1 MMKNIISIE
10 KVSNGFIVTNGNL
23 KRVYDSSPLEF
34 ELDQIHQMLYNSKD
48 GDSHTIVIE
57 VDPPVFTSQDNDS
70 IELCG
75 LLWDKDNISVGGTEK
90 DGHHYFT
97 WTEAMEA
104 AQKQGKRLPTA
115 DEWKALCD
123 LGSTWDEELRGRWFG
138 GNHNTDH
145 KGSIFLPALDY
156 NRRATVP
163 ANHILGPCGFYWA
176 FSRGDWHGYA
186 YNLNFD
192 CDIVNVNL
200 GFTNNL
206 FSVRCVRDIAK

>member
-1 MMKNIISIE
+1 
-10 KVSNGFIVTNGNL
+10 
-23 KRVYDSSPLEF
+23 
-34 ELDQIHQMLYNSKD
+34 
-48 GDSHTIVIE
+48 
-57 VDPPVFTSQDNDS
+57 
-70 IELCG
+70 
-75 LLWDKDNISVGGTEK
+75 
-90 DGHHYFT
+90 
-97 WTEAMEA
+97 MEA
-104 AQKQGKRLPTA
+104 AQKQDKRLPTA

-138 GNHNTDH
+138 GNHYTDH

-186 YNLNFD
+186 HNLNFG

>member
-1 MMKNIISIE
+1 MMKKIISIE

-104 AQKQGKRLPTA
+104 AEKQGKRLPTA

-123 LGSTWDEELRGRWFG
+123 LGSTWDDKLNGRWFG

-145 KGSIFLPALDY
+145 KGSIFLPSRGHYDEEGVLMVRY
-156 NRRATVP
+156 
-163 ANHILGPCGFYWA
+163 GFYWSSSSSA
-176 FSRGDWHGYA
+176 GYSSQARNLYFTLNVA
-186 YNLNFD
+186 YVGHFD
-192 CDIVNVNL
+192 VGYRFPL
-200 GFTNNL
+200 RL
-206 FSVRCVRDIAK
+206 VRDIVK

>member
-1 MMKNIISIE
+1 MMKKIISIE

-34 ELDQIHQMLYNSKD
+34 ELDQIHQMLYNSKE
-48 GDSHTIVIE
+48 GDSHTIVID

-70 IELCG
+70 IGLCG
-75 LLWDKDNISVGGTEK
+75 LLWGKDNISVGGTEK

-104 AQKQGKRLPTA
+104 AEKQGKRLPTA

-123 LGSTWDEELRGRWFG
+123 QGSTWDEKLEGRWFG
-138 GNHNTDH
+138 GNHDTDH

-156 NRRATVP
+156 NRRATAP
-163 ANHILGPCGFYWA
+163 ANCILGPCGFYWA

-186 YNLNFD
+186 HNLNFD

-200 GFTNNL
+200 GFTKNL

>member
-1 MMKNIISIE
+1 MMKKIISIE

-34 ELDQIHQMLYNSKD
+34 ELDQIHQMLYSSKD

-115 DEWKALCD
+115 GEWKALCD
-123 LGSTWDEELRGRWFG
+123 LGSTWDEKLKGRWFG

-206 FSVRCVRDIAK
+206 FSVRCVRDIVK

>member
-1 MMKNIISIE
+1 MMKKIISIE

-34 ELDQIHQMLYNSKD
+34 ELDQIHQMLYNSKE

-57 VDPPVFTSQDNDS
+57 VDPHVFTSQDNS

-104 AQKQGKRLPTA
+104 AEKQGKRLPTA

-138 GNHNTDH
+138 GNHYTDH
-145 KGSIFLPALDY
+145 KGSIFLPARGHYDEGDVLMVRCGSYWSSSIWLVAYSSSQAHVLSFDPDDY
-156 NRRATVP
+156 NVY
-163 ANHILGPCGFYWA
+163 H
-176 FSRGDWHGYA
+176 D
-186 YNLNFD
+186 
-192 CDIVNVNL
+192 DISARFL
-200 GFTNNL
+200 L
-206 FSVRCVRDIAK
+206 RCVRDIAK

>member
-1 MMKNIISIE
+1 MMKKIISIE

-34 ELDQIHQMLYNSKD
+34 ELDQIHKMLYNSKD

-57 VDPPVFTSQDNDS
+57 VDPPVFTSQDHDS

-75 LLWDKDNISVGGTEK
+75 LLWDKENISVGGTEK

-104 AQKQGKRLPTA
+104 AEKQGKRLPTA

-123 LGSTWDEELRGRWFG
+123 LGSTWDDKLNGRWFG

-145 KGSIFLPALDY
+145 KGSIFLPSRGHYDEEGVLMVRY
-156 NRRATVP
+156 
-163 ANHILGPCGFYWA
+163 GFYWSSSSSA
-176 FSRGDWHGYA
+176 VDSSLTLCLLFNLLDA
-186 YNLNFD
+186 YVSHLVVGNRFPLR
-192 CDIVNVNL
+192 L
-200 GFTNNL
+200 
-206 FSVRCVRDIAK
+206 VRDIVK

>member
-1 MMKNIISIE
+1 MKKVISIE
-10 KVSNGFIVTNGNL
+10 KVSNGFIVTNGNT
-23 KRVYDSSPLEF
+23 KRVYDGSPLEF
-34 ELDQIHQMLYNSKD
+34 ELDQIYQMLYNSKE

-57 VDPPVFTSQDNDS
+57 VDPPVFTSQDHDS
-70 IELCG
+70 IDLCG
-75 LLWDKDNISVGGTEK
+75 LLWDKENISVGGAEK

-97 WTEAMEA
+97 WAEAMEA
-104 AQKQGKRLPTA
+104 AKKQGKRLPTA
-115 DEWKALCD
+115 DEWKALCG
-123 LGSTWDEELRGRWFG
+123 LGSTWDEKLKGRWFG

-206 FSVRCVRDIAK
+206 FSVRLVRDIVK

>member
-1 MMKNIISIE
+1 MMKKIISIE

-34 ELDQIHQMLYNSKD
+34 ELDQIHKMLYNSKD

-97 WTEAMEA
+97 WEEAMEA
-104 AQKQGKRLPTA
+104 AEKQGKRLPTA
-115 DEWKALCD
+115 DEWEDLCD

-138 GNHNTDH
+138 GNHYTDH
-145 KGSIFLPALDY
+145 KGSIFLPARGHYDEGGCIYGPSRFLLVLFDLVGGV
-156 NRRATVP
+156 RQF
-163 ANHILGPCGFYWA
+163 AN
-176 FSRGDWHGYA
+176 
-186 YNLNFD
+186 
-192 CDIVNVNL
+192 
-200 GFTNNL
+200 
-206 FSVRCVRDIAK
+206 

>member
-1 MMKNIISIE
+1 MMKKIVSIE

-75 LLWDKDNISVGGTEK
+75 LLWDKENISVGGAEK

-123 LGSTWDEELRGRWFG
+123 LGSTWDEELRGL
-138 GNHNTDH
+138 NII
-145 KGSIFLPALDY
+145 K
-156 NRRATVP
+156 
-163 ANHILGPCGFYWA
+163 ILYT
-176 FSRGDWHGYA
+176 FSRHKFRKIQTVKRA
-186 YNLNFD
+186 YRSFFQLLHLLPLVVDYLAGQLFAF
-192 CDIVNVNL
+192 L
-200 GFTNNL
+200 GFLQLCAVAGNFL
-206 FSVRCVRDIAK
+206 FCVLLGKLDDLGK

>member
-1 MMKNIISIE
+1 MMKKIISIE

-75 LLWDKDNISVGGTEK
+75 LIWDKDNISVGGTEK

-97 WTEAMEA
+97 WSEAIEA

-115 DEWKALCD
+115 DEWEDLCD
-123 LGSTWDEELRGRWFG
+123 LGSTWDEKLKGRWFG

-186 YNLNFD
+186 YNLNFGW
-192 CDIVNVNL
+192 DIVNVNL
-200 GFTNNL
+200 GFTNYL

>member
-34 ELDQIHQMLYNSKD
+34 ELDQIHQMLYNSKE

-104 AQKQGKRLPTA
+104 AEKQGKRLPTA

-123 LGSTWDEELRGRWFG
+123 LGSTWDDKLNGRWFG

-145 KGSIFLPALDY
+145 KGSIFLPSRGHYDEEGVLMVRY
-156 NRRATVP
+156 
-163 ANHILGPCGFYWA
+163 GFYWSSSSSA
-176 FSRGDWHGYA
+176 VDSSLTLCLLFNLLDA
-186 YNLNFD
+186 YVSHLVVGNRFPLR
-192 CDIVNVNL
+192 L
-200 GFTNNL
+200 
-206 FSVRCVRDIAK
+206 VRDIVK

>member
-1 MMKNIISIE
+1 
-10 KVSNGFIVTNGNL
+10 
-23 KRVYDSSPLEF
+23 
-34 ELDQIHQMLYNSKD
+34 MLYNSKE
-48 GDSHTIVIE
+48 GDSHTIVID

-123 LGSTWDEELRGRWFG
+123 LGSTWDEKLKGRWFG

-176 FSRGDWHGYA
+176 FSCGDWHGYA

>member
-1 MMKNIISIE
+1 MMKKIISIE

-97 WTEAMEA
+97 WEEAMEA
-104 AQKQGKRLPTA
+104 AEKQGKRLPTA

-123 LGSTWDEELRGRWFG
+123 LGSTWDEKLEGRWFG
-138 GNHNTDH
+138 GNHDTDH

-163 ANHILGPCGFYWA
+163 ANYILGPCGFYWA

-186 YNLNFD
+186 HNLNFD

-200 GFTNNL
+200 GFTKKL

>member
-1 MMKNIISIE
+1 MMKKIISIE

-138 GNHNTDH
+138 GNHYTDH
-145 KGSIFLPALDY
+145 KGSIFLPACGFHDKVDAYASHL
-156 NRRATVP
+156 
-163 ANHILGPCGFYWA
+163 GFYWSSSSGA
-176 FSRGDWHGYA
+176 GDSSQA
-186 YNLNFD
+186 S
-192 CDIVNVNL
+192 
-200 GFTNNL
+200 NL
-206 FSVRCVRDIAK
+206 FFHIDDTCVDYSDVGYCFPLRLVRDIAK

>member
-1 MMKNIISIE
+1 MKKVISIE
-10 KVSNGFIVTNGNL
+10 KVSNGFIVTNGNT
-23 KRVYDSSPLEF
+23 KRVYDGSPLEF
-34 ELDQIHQMLYNSKD
+34 ELDQIYQMLYNSKE

-57 VDPPVFTSQDNDS
+57 VDPPVFTSQDHDS
-70 IELCG
+70 IDLCG
-75 LLWDKDNISVGGTEK
+75 LLWDKENISVGGAEK

-97 WTEAMEA
+97 WAEAMEA
-104 AQKQGKRLPTA
+104 AEKQGKRLPTA
-115 DEWKALCD
+115 DEWKALCG
-123 LGSTWDEELRGRWFG
+123 LGSTWDEKLKGRWFG

-206 FSVRCVRDIAK
+206 FSVRLVRDIVK

>member
-1 MMKNIISIE
+1 MKKIISIE

-34 ELDQIHQMLYNSKD
+34 ELDQIHQMLYNSKE

-104 AQKQGKRLPTA
+104 AEKQGKRLPTA

-123 LGSTWDEELRGRWFG
+123 LGSTWDEKLEGRWFG
-138 GNHNTDH
+138 GNHDTDH

-156 NRRATVP
+156 NRSATAP
-163 ANHILGPCGFYWA
+163 ANYILGPCGFYWA

-186 YNLNFD
+186 HNLNFD

-200 GFTNNL
+200 GFTKNL

>member
-1 MMKNIISIE
+1 MMKKIISIE

-34 ELDQIHQMLYNSKD
+34 ELDQIHKMLYNSKD

-115 DEWKALCD
+115 DEWEDLCD
-123 LGSTWDEELRGRWFG
+123 LGSTWDEKLKGRWFG

-145 KGSIFLPALDY
+145 KGSIFLPARGHYDEGGAY
-156 NRRATVP
+156 MDR
-163 ANHILGPCGFYWA
+163 CGFYWSSSIWLVTYGGSQTDILS
-176 FSRGDWHGYA
+176 FDPDDSNVYHDDVSRR
-186 YNLNFD
+186 FP
-192 CDIVNVNL
+192 
-200 GFTNNL
+200 
-206 FSVRCVRDIAK
+206 VRCVRDIAK

>member
-1 MMKNIISIE
+1 MMKKIVSIE

-97 WTEAMEA
+97 WEEAMEA
-104 AQKQGKRLPTA
+104 AEKQGKRLPTA
-115 DEWKALCD
+115 DEWEDLCD

-138 GNHNTDH
+138 GNHYTDH
-145 KGSIFLPALDY
+145 KGSIFLPACGCCDVEGSLYGYGWSSSLWSVAAGGSRIYYIDFDIDS
-156 NRRATVP
+156 
-163 ANHILGPCGFYWA
+163 ANMGHAAVG
-176 FSRGDWHGYA
+176 SR
-186 YNLNFD
+186 
-192 CDIVNVNL
+192 
-200 GFTNNL
+200 

>member
-34 ELDQIHQMLYNSKD
+34 ELDQIHQMLYNSKE

-104 AQKQGKRLPTA
+104 AEKQGKRLPTA
-115 DEWKALCD
+115 DECKALCD

-138 GNHNTDH
+138 GNHYTDH
-145 KGSIFLPALDY
+145 KGSIFLPARGHYDEGGAY
-156 NRRATVP
+156 MDR
-163 ANHILGPCGFYWA
+163 CGFYW
-176 FSRGDWHGYA
+176 SSSIWLVA
-186 YNLNFD
+186 YGGSQTDILSFD
-192 CDIVNVNL
+192 PDDSNVYHDDISARFL
-200 GFTNNL
+200 L
-206 FSVRCVRDIAK
+206 RCVRDIAK